1 MILDDFGV
9 EGKKY
14 FDDLGDDKILF
25 SVGFGFMQKLFS
37 AGFGVDEKL
46 FLDDLGVDEKLFWEG
61 QREFFDAGKRVFAAI
76 LPPGKL
82 FSQKA
87 CIFVSSVLIFYLVR
101 LLWKKRTSERIFSE

>member
-25 SVGFGFMQKLFS
+25 SVGFG
-37 AGFGVDEKL
+37 VDEKP

-61 QREFFDAGKRVFAAI
+61 QREFFGTGKRVFAAI

-101 LLWKKRTSERIFSE
+101 LLWKKQAGERILSE